1 MTTPGT
7 DTGVTIGRLD
17 GARLDE
23 LEPLWRVLIDHIRD
37 LGSVVS
43 IVPHEQSWPRR
54 RAIYEELLA
63 DGESFALGARR
74 DGRLIGYAMVRV
86 APPDAVWYTGGRYAE
101 LTSLCV
107 AADERGGGLGT
118 ALLDAVEAGL
128 LERGLDQYVI
138 GVDTPNADAQRF
150 YERRGFRDGFHLMH
164 GWIGGGRDGAARPQA
179 TAGAGAAKPDAAAGV
194 GAGDAA
200 EPEAAARG
208 GAGDGDASPETAM
221 HGDD

>member
-1 MTTPGT
+1 MTAPDTQ
-7 DTGVTIGRLD
+7 TGVTIERLEP
-17 GARLDE
+17 AQIAA
-23 LEPLWRVLIDHIRD
+23 LEPLWRSLIDHIRE
-37 LGSVVS
+37 LGSVVE
-43 IVPHEQSWPRR
+43 IVPHEESWPRR
-54 RAIYEELLA
+54 QAIYEELLA

-74 DGRLIGYAMVRV
+74 DGRLIGYAVVHV
-86 APPDAVWYTGGRYAE
+86 APPDAVWFTGDRYAE

-138 GVDTPNADAQRF
+138 GVDTVNPDAQRF

-164 GWIGGGRDGAARPQA
+164 GWVGGGRG
-179 TAGAGAAKPDAAAGV
+179 
-194 GAGDAA
+194 
-200 EPEAAARG
+200 
-208 GAGDGDASPETAM
+208 GDGSGDGRSGSASGSNGSPETAM

>member
-1 MTTPGT
+1 MTVPDTE
-7 DTGVTIGRLD
+7 TGVTIERLD
-17 GARLDE
+17 GARLEE
-23 LEPLWRVLIDHIRD
+23 LEPLWRSLIDHIRE
-37 LGSVVS
+37 LGSVVE

-74 DGRLIGYAMVRV
+74 DDRLVGYAMVHV
-86 APPDAVWYTGGRYAE
+86 AAPDAVWYTGARYAE

-107 AADERGGGLGT
+107 AAGERGGGLGT

-138 GVDTPNADAQRF
+138 GVDSVNPAAQRF

-164 GWIGGGRDGAARPQA
+164 GWIGDRGGSARPDT
-179 TAGAGAAKPDAAAGV
+179 TAGAGGADRQAPAGV
-194 GAGDAA
+194 GS
-200 EPEAAARG
+200 
-208 GAGDGDASPETAM
+208 DGDVETPETAM
-221 HGDD
+221 HGED